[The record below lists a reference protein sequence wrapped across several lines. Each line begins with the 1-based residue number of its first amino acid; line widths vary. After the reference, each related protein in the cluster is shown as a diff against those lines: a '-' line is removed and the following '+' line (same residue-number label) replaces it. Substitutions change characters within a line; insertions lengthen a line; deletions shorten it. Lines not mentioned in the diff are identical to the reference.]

1 VTVWV
6 QPHKLNCF
14 TITQSIGELF
24 FMNENML
31 NPLDVASNVYK
42 FKMENDR
49 VRVLTVTFKP
59 GDKAVMH
66 HHPDHVVYVL
76 EGGKMKLTS
85 QGKTDILDLKA
96 GDTVF
101 LNAQSHEAENIGQ
114 TTLDLLVVELKK

>member
-1 VTVWV
+1 
-6 QPHKLNCF
+6 
-14 TITQSIGELF
+14 
-24 FMNENML
+24 MNENML
-31 NPLDVASNVYK
+31 NPLEVAANVYK

-76 EGGKMKLTS
+76 EGGTMKLTS
-85 QGKTDILDLKA
+85 QGKTDVLDLKT
-96 GDTVF
+96 GDAVF